1 MGQKV
6 TITLTV
12 DAANLQAIP
21 SPKQSDIEN
30 NTTLTDDNGGSPSA
44 INANF
49 TSVVFID
56 SDVRWVGVTNDPGY
70 AIVIDSV
77 VYEPVNKGPSVDF
90 FNAPLLSR
98 TSRRHGYVEAKVNN
112 DQNLVGALYGYHIN
126 FKIHVLGG
134 CFLLGWVFGKV
145 LGPFEIDP
153 KLRGKANN

>member
-56 SDVRWVGVTNDPGY
+56 SDVRWVGVTNDSG
-70 AIVIDSV
+70 
-77 VYEPVNKGPSVDF
+77 
-90 FNAPLLSR
+90 
-98 TSRRHGYVEAKVNN
+98 
-112 DQNLVGALYGYHIN
+112 
-126 FKIHVLGG
+126 
-134 CFLLGWVFGKV
+134 
-145 LGPFEIDP
+145 
-153 KLRGKANN
+153 

>member
-12 DAANLQAIP
+12 DAANLHAITNP
-21 SPKQSDIEN
+21 TDTDIEN
-30 NTTLTDDNGGSPSA
+30 NTTLTDDNHGAPSA

-49 TSVVFID
+49 TSEVFID

-70 AIVIDSV
+70 AIAIHSV
-77 VYEPVNKGPSVDF
+77 VYEPANKGPSVDF
-90 FNAPLLSR
+90 FNAPLLTRSSKR
-98 TSRRHGYVEAKVNN
+98 YGYVEAKVNN
-112 DQNLVGALYGYHIN
+112 DQNLVGELYCYHIN

-153 KLRGKANN
+153 KLKANA